1 MKTSDVI
8 ALLKTKSEVAKL
20 LGIGRSAVS
29 QWGDFVPADRQYE
42 IEVKTNGL
50 LKSDYTIQ
58 KSREN
63 NEKK

>member
-8 ALLKTKSEVAKL
+8 NLLKTKSAVAKL

-29 QWGDFVPADRQYE
+29 QWGDFVPLDRQYE
-42 IEVKTNGL
+42 LEVKTNGL

-58 KSREN
+58 KSREK
-63 NEKK
+63 NEK